1 MNVRSHPLC
10 PPRFVLACTAA
21 LLAAC
26 GGGRPAMP
34 GPASVPAPL
43 GPVVQAAVIYDDDA
57 GGMRD
62 SVRLVVRDLAAFQ
75 VLWRSATDGQASPPP
90 LPAIDFA
97 REMVV
102 AVGAGRMT
110 PNDRI
115 RVDSVGGPR
124 PGPGGG
130 RDAMVVLVRT
140 TEGCERFP
148 TAAWPLQLVR
158 VRRHDGPVVF
168 VERRVRAEACSR
180 A

>member
-1 MNVRSHPLC
+1 MNARIRRIPA
-10 PPRFVLACTAA
+10 PRALLACAA
-21 LLAAC
+21 VLLAAC
-26 GGGRPAMP
+26 GGARPAAP
-34 GPASVPAPL
+34 GPAPL

-62 SVRLVVRDLAAFQ
+62 SVRLVVRDPAAFE
-75 VLWRSATDGQASPPP
+75 VLWRRATDGQASPPP
-90 LPAIDFA
+90 LPAIDFT

-115 RVDSVGGPR
+115 RVDSVGGLR
-124 PGPGGG
+124 QGPGG

-148 TAAWPLQLVR
+148 AAAWPLQLVR